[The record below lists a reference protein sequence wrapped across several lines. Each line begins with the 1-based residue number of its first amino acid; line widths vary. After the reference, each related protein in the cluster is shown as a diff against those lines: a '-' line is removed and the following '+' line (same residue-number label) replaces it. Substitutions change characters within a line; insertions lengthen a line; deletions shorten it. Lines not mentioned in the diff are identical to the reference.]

1 MPQVVWARAQ
11 PHAAIDK
18 SAWIAESMAAR
29 RNRYSKAVKVVDPFD
44 VWPWPFDPW
53 KPLHGT
59 HSPEYVEEVRQE
71 QSRGLSAEASSPAL
85 AVASAHALRTAV
97 FRVTE
102 RHRYGT
108 CRQIVGSLGHGMH
121 HARASEARHGH
132 TFNGLAL
139 AAGPALRPGPDG
151 LPSDPVENPAV
162 ILDLDGSCGGGTAS
176 LIAGISGVRQV
187 DIAVND
193 LDAYD
198 DTANASLRVVADAS
212 DYLDLLRETLDR
224 LEPRV
229 NQSTLCIYSAG
240 IDGFERAE
248 RGLRGMTADLLKQRD
263 RMVFEWCVRVD
274 VPTAYTIGGGT
285 VSEAMPREVVV
296 DLHRQTIETAVAVMR
311 EHGRS

>member
-1 MPQVVWARAQ
+1 MPQVVWAGAQ
-11 PHAAIDK
+11 PTAATDK
-18 SAWIAESMAAR
+18 SAWIVESMAAQ

-53 KPLHGT
+53 EPLQRT
-59 HSPEYVEEVRQE
+59 HSPEYVEAVRQE
-71 QSRGLSAEASSPAL
+71 QSRGLSAEASLPAL

-97 FRVTE
+97 FRVTD
-102 RHRYGT
+102 RYRFGS
-108 CRQIVGSLGHGMH
+108 CRQIVGSLGDGMH
-121 HARASEARHGH
+121 HARVSEARHGH

-139 AAGPALRPGPDG
+139 AASQPGPDG
-151 LPSDPVENPAV
+151 LPGDPVENPVV

-176 LIAGISGVRQV
+176 LIAGMSGVRQV
-187 DIAVND
+187 DIAVNS
-193 LDAYD
+193 LDEYD
-198 DTANASLRVVADAS
+198 NTPNASLRVVADAS

-240 IDGFERAE
+240 IDGFEKAE

-263 RMVFEWCVRVD
+263 RMVFEWCLRVG

-285 VSEAMPREVVV
+285 ASEAMPRQVVV